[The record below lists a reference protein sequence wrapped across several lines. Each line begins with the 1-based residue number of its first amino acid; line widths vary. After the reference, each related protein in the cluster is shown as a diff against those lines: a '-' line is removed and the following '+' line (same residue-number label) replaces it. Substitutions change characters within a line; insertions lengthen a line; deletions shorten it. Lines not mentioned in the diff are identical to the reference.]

1 MPYFRPLRKF
11 PPFPSRQLI
20 RALIA
25 VAAAGG
31 ACVIA
36 VTAPVTVRVSDWA
49 SMPFSGNV
57 SATGG
62 NPSYMARI
70 NFTKE
75 EPGNTGRMWTCDLNG
90 NLHIFSR
97 GGTPATRT
105 AELLTQAR
113 NRSAYLDF
121 NGRSTTTDTAELVNL
136 PNATGTAT
144 SQVAPNGLFPL
155 FTKKQGYAN
164 GLVTFEFDPAYATNG
179 KFYTVHI
186 ESVSS
191 DGDNGRVP
199 VTTKFPGF
207 NTTGYTSTPVINP
220 PAGSTTRQA
229 VLIEWTDSNRAN
241 LTFEGTAR
249 ELLRLGYN
257 THIHPLGD
265 LTFHPAAQPGDPE
278 WGVMYLA
285 GGDGGSGENNTT
297 KLTPQRLDSLA
308 GKILRIIPD
317 LSLHPGTSTVSAN
330 GRYRIPGDNP
340 FADTTAFNGARKEIW
355 TLGHRNPHRFSWH
368 VPAIGAPRLLV
379 TEIGLNG
386 WEEVNLLKA
395 GKNYGYSEREGPQKL
410 VISTSAPALSAPPS
424 PDTLPVRLSN
434 LQNFPGEFVPEYPV
448 IAYPHTAAYGDAI
461 SNGFFYRG
469 SAIPGLQG
477 KFVFA
482 DITTGR
488 LWCSGWSDMSAADD
502 GNASTLADM
511 QPVTLV
517 WDNPNDSPDAGPQ
530 SYDRF
535 FEIVEAGYDF
545 RGGVDSDLPGG
556 ATISGTGRA
565 DVRLAVDAAGELFVT
580 SKSDGVIRGLGIVS
594 PPAFSTQPVD
604 QWIAVGANAD
614 FTVAATSNPSPSYRW
629 QRRAA
634 GSSEWED
641 LADDSVCSGTATATL
656 HLQAPG
662 KERSGDLYRCVATC
676 TGASA
681 ASTAAMLEMKVVPTS
696 WLDDYFNA
704 TERANRAIA
713 GDLSDP
719 DHDGI
724 VNLLEYAFGFDPEK
738 GSAALKPKLGKSGS
752 NATLSFPALRA
763 ELTYSVEVSTDLKT
777 WSTTGVTLTTNG
789 TTKTASYPMSAQK
802 AFLRISVK

>member
-1 MPYFRPLRKF
+1 
-11 PPFPSRQLI
+11 LI

-31 ACVIA
+31 ACAIA
-36 VTAPVTVRVSDWA
+36 ATAPVTVRVTDWA

-121 NGRSTTTDTAELVNL
+121 NGRSTTADTAELVNL

-191 DGDNGRVP
+191 DGDTARVP
-199 VTTKFPGF
+199 VSTKFPGF
-207 NTTGYTSTPVINP
+207 NTTGYTPTAVVN

-229 VLIEWTDSNRAN
+229 VLIEWTDTNCGN

-249 ELLRLGYN
+249 ELLRIGFN
-257 THIHPLGD
+257 SHIHPLGD
-265 LTFHPAAQPGDPE
+265 IAFDPTAGPDDPE

-285 GGDGGSGENNTT
+285 CGDGGAGESNIANDDSLPT
-297 KLTPQRLDSLA
+297 LSPGDRHYSPQRLDSLI
-308 GKILRIIPD
+308 GKILRIVPD
-317 LSLHPGTSTVSAN
+317 LTRHTATSSVSAN
-330 GRYRIPGDNP
+330 GRYRIPDDNP
-340 FADTTAFNGARKEIW
+340 FTDSASYPGARKEVW
-355 TLGHRNPHRFSWH
+355 TLGHRNPHRFSWY
-368 VPAIGAPRLLV
+368 VPPINPAARKLLV
-379 TEIGLNG
+379 TEIGLKA
-386 WEEVNLLKA
+386 WEEVNVLKGGA
-395 GKNYGYSEREGPQKL
+395 NYGYAEREGPERL
-410 VISTSAPALSAPPS
+410 IISTGSSHQTNGPLPS
-424 PDTLPVRLSN
+424 PDTLQIQLTANS
-434 LQNFPGEFVPEYPV
+434 FAPGDVVPEYPV
-448 IAYPHTAAYGDAI
+448 IAYPHTAAFGDAI

-469 SAIPGLQG
+469 TAIPGLQG

-488 LWCSGWSDMSAADD
+488 LWCSEWGDMHAADD
-502 GNASTLADM
+502 GVPSTLAGM

-565 DVRLAVDAAGELFVT
+565 DIRLAVDAAGELYVT
-580 SKSDGVIRGLGIVS
+580 SKSDGVIRSLGLVA
-594 PPAFSTQPVD
+594 PPVFTTQPVD
-604 QWIAVGANAD
+604 KWIAVGADAD
-614 FTVAATSNPSPSYRW
+614 FTVAATSNPAASYRW
-629 QRRAA
+629 QRRTSGNIA
-634 GSSEWED
+634 WQD
-641 LADDSVCSGTATATL
+641 LADDAVCSGTATATL
-656 HLQAPG
+656 HLENPG
-662 KERSGDLYRCVATC
+662 KERSGDLT
-676 TGASA
+676 A
-681 ASTAAMLEMKVVPTS
+681 ASP
-696 WLDDYFNA
+696 
-704 TERANRAIA
+704 
-713 GDLSDP
+713 
-719 DHDGI
+719 
-724 VNLLEYAFGFDPEK
+724 
-738 GSAALKPKLGKSGS
+738 
-752 NATLSFPALRA
+752 PAPVQARLRMPRC
-763 ELTYSVEVSTDLKT
+763 
-777 WSTTGVTLTTNG
+777 W
-789 TTKTASYPMSAQK
+789 
-802 AFLRISVK
+802 R